1 MAETQKRFPGT
12 RDQYTELAAYWLE
25 DVWQDNPNSPS
36 PMKGFKERFGTF
48 ESTIAGETRQMQP
61 KTSSK
66 YNKAKQGPPG
76 ESPKGVTLVS
86 SDTVDSY
93 SETRRFNEAIPI
105 EIEIQ
110 IKALELNGKLPDG
123 SPLPQGF
130 GWKDFQK
137 KVSSGIGD
145 LKKIQKLLKA
155 TGEKVDLG
163 HYLPIGREID
173 NAARHQGKG
182 PPNVGTSQRIEDQT
196 LNRGGGARA
205 HKDPKRSILATLGIP
220 RSWTEVVA
228 NYAIPEGTP
237 QANNMFGSPSQL
249 ERFVNFKGTNKQIND
264 YLMQLESSNVKG
276 LQQFDTVSGLPTGEG
291 RDPATLQKAPELPSS
306 KLLKTQRIARNTIR
320 ASHLQGKL
328 NKREALFDV
337 LDAAVQGDIPRA
349 VGSAIRLTPKG
360 ATANIVG
367 EGLNAL
373 TQATTGQSLG
383 DRAKLALDPKSTQ
396 LNIEAQITKAKNLR
410 NNRRRRNALRT
421 VWNMPVPELSPNQRF
436 SSYKEFD
443 SSSMQRPTAT
453 TKRKTKLT
461 KMRRR

>member
-25 DVWQDNPNSPS
+25 DVWQTDPNNPS

-93 SETRRFNEAIPI
+93 SETRRFNEAIPV

-110 IKALELNGKLPDG
+110 IKALELNGQLPDG

-173 NAARHQGKG
+173 NAARHRGEG

-205 HKDPKRSILATLGIP
+205 HKDPKRSILAVLGIP

-237 QANNMFGSPSQL
+237 QANNMFGSPGQL

-264 YLMQLESSNVKG
+264 YLMKLESSNVKG

-306 KLLKTQRIARNTIR
+306 KLLKTQRIFRNTIR
-320 ASHLQGKL
+320 ASRLQSKL
-328 NKREALFDV
+328 NKREALFNV
-337 LDAAVQGDIPRA
+337 LDSLSQGDIPRA
-349 VGSAIRLTPKG
+349 IGSAAILHPRG

-383 DRAKLALDPKSTQ
+383 ERTKLLLDPKGTQ
-396 LNIEAQITKAKNLR
+396 LGIESQIARAKNLR
-410 NNRRRRNALRT
+410 RNRRYRNTLRT
-421 VWNMPVPELSPNQRF
+421 VWNIPVPELSPNQRF
-436 SSYKEFD
+436 SS
-443 SSSMQRPTAT
+443 SNRNIQIPTTAT
-453 TKRKTKLT
+453 TTTTKKKINLT